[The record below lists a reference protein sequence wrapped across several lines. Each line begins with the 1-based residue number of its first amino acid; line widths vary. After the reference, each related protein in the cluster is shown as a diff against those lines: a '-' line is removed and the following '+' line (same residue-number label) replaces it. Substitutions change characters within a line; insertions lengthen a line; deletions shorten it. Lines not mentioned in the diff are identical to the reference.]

1 MPELDEVL
9 VNYADQYIKIGHT
22 KPRKGLWAKPGLVFS
37 LNHSYIWG
45 VIISANE
52 LYIGGARFL
61 REFAGIGENQAKL
74 LEKSTKFLTNCIK
87 DLFHDVGEITLLEK
101 RPLLGIRPADEAP
114 IIGPLNSDSRILIA
128 TGYMGQGLC
137 LGFMAGKYLSEL
149 IHSGNS
155 SILPRILWPERLR
168 KL

>member
-1 MPELDEVL
+1 MATQSLERGYGPSLDF
-9 VNYADQYIKIGHT
+9 
-22 KPRKGLWAKPGLVFS
+22 VFS

-114 IIGPLNSDSRILIA
+114 MVALSTAIVEFLLQRAIW
-128 TGYMGQGLC
+128 
-137 LGFMAGKYLSEL
+137 GKAYV
-149 IHSGNS
+149 
-155 SILPRILWPERLR
+155 
-168 KL
+168 